1 MRQRMSFLAVLLM
14 LVSLLLAACGDSPT
28 ATTVATTA
36 AATTAAAT
44 TAAATTAAA
53 TTVAPAATTAAATTV
68 APTTAAPAATTVAAT
83 TAAPASTGGGTCSAT
98 VSGGPYNL
106 KAWFSGG
113 LGDLDVLKTMVD
125 SFNQSQK
132 LVKVEAVVI
141 PAGNFDDQ
149 VKAAAAAGS
158 LPDILY
164 LDGPNMYNYV
174 WNGNL
179 KALDACLTPE
189 LKADLLPSI
198 IKQGTYQGKMYGVG
212 SLDSGLGLYSRKSI
226 LQKNGIRIPT
236 GPKDAW
242 TADEFTQALKK
253 LQASG
258 LKKPLDLKVNYAS
271 DGWWAYG
278 FSPIIQSAGGDLI
291 NRQDFQSAAGVLNS
305 EASIKS
311 LTIFQSWFKD
321 GLVDINEDD
330 NAFKSGRAAISWVGF
345 WEFPA
350 YKKVF
355 ADDLLLLPLPNFGI
369 GSRTGMGSWQWS
381 ISAKTPNLDAAWS
394 FVNYTLQTEPMLAVT
409 KADGAIPSRK
419 SVIDK
424 STQFAAGGEERL
436 YVEQLL
442 GDTAVPRPQTPAFPT
457 ITVAFGKV
465 IRDVMDGKDVK
476 AALDAAVKTIDQDI
490 KDNQGYKTVAK

>member
-1 MRQRMSFLAVLLM
+1 MRQRMSLLAALLVLVC
-14 LVSLLLAACGDSPT
+14 LVLAACGDPTATAPASTTAT
-28 ATTVATTA
+28 ATTVATT
-36 AATTAAAT
+36 TT
-44 TAAATTAAA
+44 
-53 TTVAPAATTAAATTV
+53 
-68 APTTAAPAATTVAAT
+68 AATTVAAT
-83 TAAPASTGGGTCSAT
+83 TAATTTAAATTSAATTAASTSNGGLSGCTGA

-106 KAWFSGG
+106 KAWFSGA
-113 LGDLDVLKTMVD
+113 LGDLDVLKGLVD

-149 VKAAAAAGS
+149 VKSAAAAGT

-179 KALDACLTPE
+179 KALDECISPE
-189 LKADLLPSI
+189 LKKDLLPSI
-198 IKQGTYQGKMYGVG
+198 IKQGTYQGKLYGVG
-212 SLDSGLGLYSRKSI
+212 SLDSGLGLYSRKSV

-242 TADEFTQALKK
+242 TAEEFTQALKK

-258 LKKPLDLKVNYAS
+258 IKKPLDLKVNYAS
-271 DGWWAYG
+271 DSWWVYG
-278 FSPIIQSAGGDLI
+278 FSPIIQSGGGDLI
-291 NRQDFQSAAGVLNS
+291 NRTDFQSAAGVLNS
-305 EASIKS
+305 EASVKA

-321 GLVDINEDD
+321 GLVDLNEDD
-330 NAFKSGRAAISWVGF
+330 NAFKSGRSAVSWVGF

-350 YKKVF
+350 YKKVY
-355 ADDLLLLPLPNFGI
+355 ADDLVLLPLPNFGI

-381 ISAKTPNLDAAWS
+381 ISAKTANLDAAWS
-394 FVNYTLQTEPMLAVT
+394 FLNYTLQTEPMLAVT

-424 STQFAAGGEERL
+424 SPQFAVGGEERL

-457 ITVAFGKV
+457 IAVSFGKV

-476 AALDAAVKTIDQDI
+476 AALDGAVKTIDQDI
-490 KDNQGYKTVAK
+490 KDNQGYKSTTK

>member
-1 MRQRMSFLAVLLM
+1 MRQRLSFLATLLL
-14 LVSLLLAACGDSPT
+14 LVSLMLAACGDSPT
-28 ATTVATTA
+28 ATPAAKTA
-36 AATTAAAT
+36 AATTAASVATTANAT
-44 TAAATTAAA
+44 TAA
-53 TTVAPAATTAAATTV
+53 P
-68 APTTAAPAATTVAAT
+68 TTVAAT
-83 TAAPASTGGGTCSAT
+83 TAAATNAAASSGGGGSGGGLAGCIAP

-125 SFNQSQK
+125 NFNQSQK

-149 VKAAAAAGS
+149 VKSAAAAGT

-179 KALDACLTPE
+179 KQLDGCITPE
-189 LKADLLPSI
+189 LKADFLPSI
-198 IKQGTYQGKMYGVG
+198 IKQGTYQGKIYGVG

-242 TADEFTQALKK
+242 TAEEFTQALKK

-271 DGWWAYG
+271 DSWWAYG

-291 NRQDFQSAAGVLNS
+291 NRQDFLSAVGVLNGD
-305 EASIKS
+305 ASVKA
-311 LTIFQSWFKD
+311 LTTFQSWFKD
-321 GLVDINEDD
+321 GLVDSNEDD
-330 NAFKSGRAAISWVGF
+330 NAFKSGRSAISWVGF

-350 YKKVF
+350 YKKTF
-355 ADDLLLLPLPNFGI
+355 SDDLVLLPLPNFGI

-381 ISAKTPNLDAAWS
+381 ISSKTPNLDAAWS
-394 FVNYTLQTEPMLAVT
+394 FLNYTLQTEPMLAVT

-419 SVIDK
+419 SVIEK
-424 STQFAAGGEERL
+424 SPQFATGGEERL

-442 GDTAVPRPQTPAFPT
+442 GETAVPRPQTPAFPA
-457 ITVAFGKV
+457 ISLAFGKAM
-465 IRDVMDGKDVK
+465 RDIMDGKDVK
-476 AALDAAVKTIDQDI
+476 TALDSAVKTIDQDI
-490 KDNQGYKTVAK
+490 KDNQGYKK